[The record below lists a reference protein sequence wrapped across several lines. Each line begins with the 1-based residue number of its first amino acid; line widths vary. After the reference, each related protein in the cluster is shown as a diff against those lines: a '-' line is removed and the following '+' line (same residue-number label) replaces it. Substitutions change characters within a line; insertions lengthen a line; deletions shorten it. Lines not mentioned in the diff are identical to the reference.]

1 MLNNRKSAR
10 INLQDR
16 IEVYDAQSNEFLG
29 LMVDISTGGFKM
41 LTKNQMGQGEEYLL
55 SIVLPLGNSNRKI
68 VFKADVR
75 WCGKDNKHN
84 SFAAG
89 CYLVQIKAKDKFDMS
104 ALMLNELMSNDDDHT
119 RMSEFSSQSGK
130 V

>member
-1 MLNNRKSAR
+1 MPNNRKSPR
-10 INLQDR
+10 VNLLDR

-55 SIVLPLGNSNRKI
+55 SIVLPVGNSDRKI

-75 WCGKDNKHN
+75 WCDKDINHN
-84 SFAAG
+84 LFAAG
-89 CYLVQIKAKDKFDMS
+89 CYLVQIKAKDRFDLGV
-104 ALMLNELMSNDDDHT
+104 LMINELMSHDDDHT
-119 RMSEFSSQSGK
+119 SNA
-130 V
+130 